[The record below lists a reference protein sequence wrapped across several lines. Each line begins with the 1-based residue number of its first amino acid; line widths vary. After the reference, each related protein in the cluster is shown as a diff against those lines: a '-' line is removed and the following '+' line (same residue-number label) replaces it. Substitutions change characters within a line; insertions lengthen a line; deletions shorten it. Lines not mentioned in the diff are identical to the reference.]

1 MIVALTGGIGSGKST
16 AARLFSDLG
25 VPLIDTDRIAREL
38 TAPGGA
44 VMPEILQRFGTGM
57 VGQEG
62 GLDRTKMRA
71 LILSDPRAK
80 AHLEGLLHPR
90 ILAECQRRI
99 ASIDTAY
106 ALLIVPLLLES
117 EGFREL
123 AQRVLVVDCLPGQQ
137 VERSLAR
144 GGLNAEEVRGFI
156 QAQASRAE
164 RLAIAD
170 DILDNSR
177 DLEYLRAQV
186 ETLHPKYLEL
196 AKQR

>member
-16 AARLFSDLG
+16 AARLFSELG

-38 TAPGGA
+38 TRHDGA
-44 VMPEILQRFGTGM
+44 AMPEILQQFGAGM
-57 VGQEG
+57 LNPEG

-71 LILSDPRAK
+71 LILSDPQAK
-80 AHLEGLLHPR
+80 TRLEQLLHPR

-106 ALLIVPLLLES
+106 ALLVVPLLLES
-117 EGFREL
+117 EGFRAL

-137 VERSLAR
+137 VERTVTR
-144 GGLNAEEVRGFI
+144 GGLNAKEVRGFI
-156 QAQASRAE
+156 QAQASREE
-164 RLAIAD
+164 RLPIAD

-186 ETLHPKYLEL
+186 EKLHRKYLEL
-196 AKQR
+196 AKQG

>member
-16 AARLFSDLG
+16 AARLFSELG

-38 TAPGGA
+38 TGRNGA
-44 VMPEILQRFGTGM
+44 AMPEILKRFGAGM
-57 VGQEG
+57 LSLEG

-71 LILSDPRAK
+71 LILSDPQAK
-80 AHLEGLLHPR
+80 AHLETLLHPR
-90 ILAECQRRI
+90 ILAECRRRV

-117 EGFREL
+117 KGFRAL

-137 VERSLAR
+137 VERTVAR
-144 GGLNAEEVRGFI
+144 GGLDAEEVRGFI
-156 QAQASRAE
+156 QAQVSREE

-170 DILDNSR
+170 DVLDNSR

-186 ETLHPKYLEL
+186 EKLHRKYLEL